1 MLMRAKL
8 SEFFG
13 GEDLDISSMEYLMK
27 LKFEKY
33 WETEGNLNYLLF
45 IAVILDPRYKLKYL
59 GYCLELLYGSNG
71 GKRFTEKIESPL
83 NELFGSYAKTISA
96 SSSSINKGSNQAPI
110 QININEEY
118 EENPWDMLAAK
129 FEQHMEE
136 IENESSES
144 ELSRYLADK
153 YEKITKECDILEY

>member
-1 MLMRAKL
+1 MLMRTKL
-8 SEFFG
+8 SEFAG
-13 GEDLDISSMEYLMK
+13 GEDLDISSMAYLMK

-45 IAVILDPRYKLKYL
+45 IAVILDPIYKLKYL

-71 GKRFTEKIESPL
+71 GKRFTEKIESAL
-83 NELFGSYAKTISA
+83 NELFGSYAKTVGA
-96 SSSSINKGSNQAPI
+96 SSSSINRGSNQAPI
-110 QININEEY
+110 QINVNEEC
-118 EENPWDMLAAK
+118 EENPWDMLAAQ

-144 ELSRYLADK
+144 ELSSYLADK
-153 YEKITKECDILEY
+153 HEKITKECDILEY